1 MTYSYFLG
9 ANSEKGFASLYN
21 EFPGR
26 KSALHII
33 KGGPGGG
40 KSGFMRRI
48 GSAAEKHGLDIEY
61 ILCSGDPD
69 SLDGVHIPALGYAWV
84 DGTAPHSIEPE
95 VFGASSDYV
104 NLGRFCSAP
113 LSPTDCTKAARL
125 NREYKDIYTRAYN
138 YLAAAGAIDR
148 ALDAPVSADA
158 LSREIQALL
167 EKHVPAHGCRG
178 TITKRFL
185 SAHSCL
191 GRVLLEDTVSK
202 LCKLIFRVHA
212 PSAVLNLIA
221 EEAAL
226 RGADVIVCPSPLR
239 PSLIEG
245 VLIPSF
251 SLAFV
256 GAKLGF
262 SSGELLGAPALYSA
276 EQDSAAQLYERSLS
290 LAYDRLREAKALHD
304 RLESVYRPYMDFAA
318 LDEYTEGVINA
329 LF

>member
-9 ANSEKGFASLYN
+9 ANSENGFASLYN

-48 GSAAEKHGLDIEY
+48 GSAAEKHGLDVEY

-69 SLDGVHIPALGYAWV
+69 SLDGVRIPALGYAWV
-84 DGTAPHSIEPE
+84 DGTAPHIIEPE
-95 VFGASSDYV
+95 VFGAVSDYV
-104 NLGRFCSAP
+104 NLGRFCSTP
-113 LSPTDCTKAARL
+113 LSPADSERAARL

-148 ALDAPVSADA
+148 ALDIPASANELQSD
-158 LSREIQALL
+158 IKALL
-167 EKHVPAHGCRG
+167 EKHLPSRTAQGSL
-178 TITKRFL
+178 TKRFI

-212 PSAVLNLIA
+212 PSAVLNRIA
-221 EEAAL
+221 DEAVL
-226 RGADVIVCPSPLR
+226 RGADVILCPSPLR
-239 PSLIEG
+239 PSETEA
-245 VLIPSF
+245 VLVPAF

-256 GAKLGF
+256 SAKLEF
-262 SSGELLGAPALYSA
+262 SFGELLGAPASGSA
-276 EQDSAAQLYERSLS
+276 EPEAAAQLYGRALS
-290 LAYDRLREAKALHD
+290 LAYDSLREAKALHD
-304 RLESVYRPYMDFAA
+304 ELERVYRPYMDFAA
-318 LDEYTEGVINA
+318 LDEYTENVINA

>member
-48 GSAAEKHGLDIEY
+48 GSAAEKHGLDVEY

-69 SLDGVHIPALGYAWV
+69 SLDGVRIPAMGQAWV
-84 DGTAPHSIEPE
+84 DGTAPHIIEPE
-95 VFGASSDYV
+95 VFGAASDYV
-104 NLGRFCSAP
+104 NLGRFCSTP
-113 LSPTDCTKAARL
+113 LSPADCTKAAQL

-148 ALDAPVSADA
+148 ALDIPASANELQSD
-158 LSREIQALL
+158 IKALL
-167 EKHVPAHGCRG
+167 EKHLPSRTAQGS
-178 TITKRFL
+178 ITKRFI

-191 GRVLLEDTVSK
+191 GRVVLEDTVSK

-212 PSAVLNLIA
+212 PSGVLNRIA
-221 EEAAL
+221 DEAVL
-226 RGADVIVCPSPLR
+226 RGADVILCPSPLR
-239 PSLIEG
+239 PSETEA
-245 VLIPSF
+245 VLIPAF

-256 GAKLGF
+256 SAKLGF
-262 SSGELLGAPALYSA
+262 SFGELLGAPASGSA
-276 EQDSAAQLYERSLS
+276 EREDAAQLYERTLS

-304 RLESVYRPYMDFAA
+304 ALESVYRPYMDFAA
-318 LDEYTEGVINA
+318 LDEYTENVINA